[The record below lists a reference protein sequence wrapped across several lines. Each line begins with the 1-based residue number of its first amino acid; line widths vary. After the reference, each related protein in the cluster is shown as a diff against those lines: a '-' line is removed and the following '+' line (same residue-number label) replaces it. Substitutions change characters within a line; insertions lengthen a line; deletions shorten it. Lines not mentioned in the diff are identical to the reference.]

1 MKHKILIVEDDKS
14 IRTVLKVAFQ
24 CSGYTTIEAETGE
37 EGIEKVRQ
45 ENPQIVLLDVMLP
58 GIDGFEVCKVLR
70 EEISKIGII
79 MLTAKGQDL
88 DKIEGLEKGADDYMI
103 KPFNPTELILR
114 VKALLR
120 RINDKEEETNE
131 KFLESDPFKIDI
143 YSKKVYKNEE
153 LLELTPKEYLLM
165 KIFIENPEKAFSREE
180 LLKSIWGWEFF
191 GESKNVDVHI
201 RRLRKK
207 IEDCSSNP
215 KYIETV
221 WGTGY
226 RWKSIDDMEQ

>member
-1 MKHKILIVEDDKS
+1 MKHKILIIEDDKS
-14 IRTVLKVAFQ
+14 IRSVLKVAFQ

-37 EGIEKVRQ
+37 EGIEKVRE
-45 ENPQIVLLDVMLP
+45 ENPHIVLLDVMLP
-58 GIDGFEVCKVLR
+58 GIDGFQVCKVLR
-70 EEISKIGII
+70 DEISNIGII

-88 DKIEGLEKGADDYMI
+88 DKITGLEKGADDYMI

-120 RINDKEEETNE
+120 RIYDKEETNE
-131 KFLESDPFKIDI
+131 KKLESDPFKIDI

-165 KIFIENPEKAFSREE
+165 KIFMENPEKAFSREE

-201 RRLRKK
+201 RRLRTK
-207 IEDCSSNP
+207 IEDRSSNP

-226 RWKSIDDMEQ
+226 RWKNIDDMDE